1 MLPCKGT
8 DKLVLINKIIR
19 VSMTLIIIIALIVI
33 LFWAAKLHNDRQ
45 EVDKI
50 ESKYERIVER
60 KKELEKQEEEKEAK
74 EREILER
81 AREALQVPFF
91 TGRGGKMNMAIKGLF
106 YRTDDDKE
114 AAKKLG
120 YGDVV
125 YLSKE
130 ANNEQDSYAVAV
142 HTREGAHIGYVPK
155 EYSMGMTQL
164 LDLGIEPNCMITKRT
179 SHEIP
184 FLYMDV
190 YYKNW
195 EQEEIDERLECELVE
210 KFKRLGLKETSI
222 LRWEHILRNKP
233 KSSETTI
240 AISASRNEYGFE
252 ITETLESKNHKV
264 REIRYPYNNNI
275 GKNNYEIAEKLEK
288 GNELEMAIRKYEENI
303 EIEEV
308 IADSAVR
315 LSILYKKVKQYE
327 KIMPMLK
334 TAIEKARKYDD
345 EVEITKLNNRMD
357 MFLKN
362 ASFMKKYGGE
372 VNN

>member
-1 MLPCKGT
+1 
-8 DKLVLINKIIR
+8 
-19 VSMTLIIIIALIVI
+19 MTFIFIVI
-33 LFWAAKLHNDRQ
+33 VIVVFFIAAKS
-45 EVDKI
+45 I
-50 ESKYERIVER
+50 
-60 KKELEKQEEEKEAK
+60 K
-74 EREILER
+74 EREELDKQEMRFEQKTLEKDEFNEQNEEQSKQEKEIIET
-81 AREALQVPFF
+81 AIHISNDPFF
-91 TGRGGKMNMAIKGLF
+91 RGKGGKMNMAIKGLF
-106 YRTDDDKE
+106 FRSDSDKE
-114 AAKKLG
+114 AARNLN
-120 YGDVV
+120 YGDIV
-125 YLSKE
+125 YPRKE
-130 ANNEQDSYAVAV
+130 ANNEKDPYAVAV
-142 HTREGAHIGYVPK
+142 YTKEGAHIGYVPK

-164 LDLGIEPNCMITKRT
+164 LDLGIEPNCMITKKT
-179 SHEIP
+179 FHEIP

-190 YYKNW
+190 YYKSR
-195 EQEEIDERLECELVE
+195 EQEDIDERLECELVE

-233 KSSETTI
+233 KPNETTI
-240 AISASRNEYGFE
+240 AISAYRKEYGFE
-252 ITETLESKNHKV
+252 ITETLENKNHKV
-264 REIRYPYNNNI
+264 REIRYPYYNNI

-303 EIEEV
+303 EIGEV
-308 IADSAVR
+308 IADSAIR